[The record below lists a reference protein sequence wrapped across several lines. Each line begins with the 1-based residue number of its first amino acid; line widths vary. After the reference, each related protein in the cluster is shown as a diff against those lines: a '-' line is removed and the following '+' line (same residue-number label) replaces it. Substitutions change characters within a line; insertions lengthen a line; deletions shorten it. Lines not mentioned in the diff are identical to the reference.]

1 MEVDFFREIV
11 FPDSAEAKYVFSAT
25 GKLQHRLYH
34 QDNLAKNQRVV
45 WDILDLVA
53 PKNKPWHKQNFLLT
67 FLC

>member
-34 QDNLAKNQRVV
+34 QDNLAKNQTSCMRY
-45 WDILDLVA
+45 
-53 PKNKPWHKQNFLLT
+53 PRPG
-67 FLC
+67 CS